1 MNDFK
6 IKNYTKKELALMFF
20 PDSEPR
26 AAVRHLMSWIK
37 RNKAISD
44 YLAENG
50 HNPFSKYFTS
60 REVGVIIDNL
70 GEP

>member
-20 PDSEPR
+20 PDKPR

-37 RNKAISD
+37 RNKAIND
-44 YLAENG
+44 YLAANG
-50 HNPFSKYFTS
+50 HNQFSKYFTS
-60 REVGVIIDNL
+60 LEVGVIIHNL

>member
-44 YLAENG
+44 YLAANG
-50 HNPFSKYFTS
+50 HNQFSKYFTS
-60 REVGVIIDNL
+60 LEVGVIIHNL